1 MKFRIFAVILC
12 LCFFAG
18 AIRAQ
23 ERILIAAASDMK
35 FAMDSLVQSFRLK
48 TTGVIDVSYG
58 SSGKL
63 MEQILNGAPF
73 DLFFSADIA
82 YTEQL
87 KSRQQ
92 VSSAIYPYATGHL
105 VLWSRKIDPNV
116 RQMQTLLDPSITRIA
131 IANPQHAPYGKRA
144 VECLNYFGMM
154 DVVRPKLVYGQN
166 IAQTA
171 QFVTSGA
178 ADIGIIALSIARSAG
193 MQQSGGRYYLIPV
206 ESHEPLVQG
215 AVITRH
221 GSGKKLASVFFDY
234 VKSDAAAAILSHYG
248 FSNPD

>member
-1 MKFRIFAVILC
+1 
-12 LCFFAG
+12 
-18 AIRAQ
+18 
-23 ERILIAAASDMK
+23 
-35 FAMDSLVQSFRLK
+35 
-48 TTGVIDVSYG
+48 
-58 SSGKL
+58 
-63 MEQILNGAPF
+63 
-73 DLFFSADIA
+73 
-82 YTEQL
+82 
-87 KSRQQ
+87 
-92 VSSAIYPYATGHL
+92 
-105 VLWSRKIDPNV
+105 
-116 RQMQTLLDPSITRIA
+116 MQTLLDPSITRIA

-193 MQQSGGRYYLIPV
+193 MQQSGGRYYLIPA

-221 GSGKKLASVFFDY
+221 GGGNKLASAFFDY